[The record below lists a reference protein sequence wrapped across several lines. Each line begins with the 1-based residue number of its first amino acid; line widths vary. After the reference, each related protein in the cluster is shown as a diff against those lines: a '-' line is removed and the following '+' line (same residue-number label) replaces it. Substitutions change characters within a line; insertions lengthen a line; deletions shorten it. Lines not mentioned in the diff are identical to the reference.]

1 MCRMTFVRYL
11 GCVALFL
18 MPFGGALAQDEQLLR
33 HGDYD
38 KTAGLNIKQAA
49 VQKRN
54 GITIYDISFSSP
66 VGDRGAA
73 VGPNGGVVTA
83 YLVVPPGGGRFPAVI
98 FGHWCMPGSEK
109 MNRTEFLDEAVVLAH
124 SGVISL
130 LPDHVIVHPGFVD
143 DKTPLNDQQIAVEV
157 QQDINLRRGAD
168 LLLARQDVD
177 PARLL
182 EAALRR
188 VDGLL
193 RAEPFVALRVA
204 PAQEDGLRRALAALG
219 QDAGWALAAA
229 VTADPTLA
237 DGACVVATASGTLE
251 IGVDAQLE
259 AFRKA
264 VEAAG
269 SPR

>member
-1 MCRMTFVRYL
+1 MGLAFLISTDNLQLLSERKVFKEAEYAALLDAAAVL
-11 GCVALFL
+11 EVAR
-18 MPFGGALAQDEQLLR
+18 GEAARVTAQAQRDAALALEQGRAEGLR
-33 HGDYD
+33 QAQADYAQRLAAD
-38 KTAGLNIKQAA
+38 ALATQRQLQALRSA
-49 VQKRN
+49 MAQ
-54 GITIYDISFSSP
+54 I
-66 VGDRGAA
+66 
-73 VGPNGGVVTA
+73 VVRA
-83 YLVVPPGGGRFPAVI
+83 LGQFMA
-98 FGHWCMPGSEK
+98 
-109 MNRTEFLDEAVVLAH
+109 
-124 SGVISL
+124 
-130 LPDHVIVHPGFVD
+130 
-143 DKTPLNDQQIAVEV
+143 
-157 QQDINLRRGAD
+157 
-168 LLLARQDVD
+168 DVD

-219 QDAGWALAAA
+219 QDAGWALDAA

-264 VEAAG
+264 VESAG
-269 SPR
+269 GPR

>member
-1 MCRMTFVRYL
+1 MGLAFLISTDNLQLLSERKVFKEAEYAALLDAAAVL
-11 GCVALFL
+11 EVAR
-18 MPFGGALAQDEQLLR
+18 GEAARVTAQAQRDAALAREQGRAEGLR
-33 HGDYD
+33 QAQADYAQRLAAD
-38 KTAGLNIKQAA
+38 ALATQRQLQALRSA
-49 VQKRN
+49 MAQ
-54 GITIYDISFSSP
+54 I
-66 VGDRGAA
+66 
-73 VGPNGGVVTA
+73 VVRA
-83 YLVVPPGGGRFPAVI
+83 LGQFMA
-98 FGHWCMPGSEK
+98 
-109 MNRTEFLDEAVVLAH
+109 
-124 SGVISL
+124 
-130 LPDHVIVHPGFVD
+130 
-143 DKTPLNDQQIAVEV
+143 
-157 QQDINLRRGAD
+157 
-168 LLLARQDVD
+168 DVD

-219 QDAGWALAAA
+219 QDAGWALDAA

-264 VEAAG
+264 VESAG
-269 SPR
+269 GPR

>member
-1 MCRMTFVRYL
+1 MGLAFLISTDNLQLLSERKVFKEAEYAALLDAAAVL
-11 GCVALFL
+11 EVAR
-18 MPFGGALAQDEQLLR
+18 GEAARVTAQAQRDAALALEQ
-33 HGDYD
+33 G
-38 KTAGLNIKQAA
+38 
-49 VQKRN
+49 
-54 GITIYDISFSSP
+54 
-66 VGDRGAA
+66 
-73 VGPNGGVVTA
+73 
-83 YLVVPPGGGRFPAVI
+83 
-98 FGHWCMPGSEK
+98 
-109 MNRTEFLDEAVVLAH
+109 RTEGLRQAQADYAQRLAADALATQRQLQALRSAMAQIVVRALGQFMA
-124 SGVISL
+124 
-130 LPDHVIVHPGFVD
+130 
-143 DKTPLNDQQIAVEV
+143 
-157 QQDINLRRGAD
+157 
-168 LLLARQDVD
+168 DVD

-219 QDAGWALAAA
+219 QDAGWALDAA

-264 VEAAG
+264 VESAG
-269 SPR
+269 GPR

>member
-1 MCRMTFVRYL
+1 MGLAFLISTDNLQLLSERKVFKEAEYAALLDAAAVL
-11 GCVALFL
+11 EVAR
-18 MPFGGALAQDEQLLR
+18 GEAARVTAQAQRDAALALEQ
-33 HGDYD
+33 G
-38 KTAGLNIKQAA
+38 
-49 VQKRN
+49 
-54 GITIYDISFSSP
+54 
-66 VGDRGAA
+66 
-73 VGPNGGVVTA
+73 
-83 YLVVPPGGGRFPAVI
+83 
-98 FGHWCMPGSEK
+98 
-109 MNRTEFLDEAVVLAH
+109 RTEGLRQAQADYAQRLAADALATQRQLQALRSAMAQIVVRALGQFMA
-124 SGVISL
+124 
-130 LPDHVIVHPGFVD
+130 
-143 DKTPLNDQQIAVEV
+143 
-157 QQDINLRRGAD
+157 
-168 LLLARQDVD
+168 DVD

-229 VTADPTLA
+229 VSADPTLA

-264 VEAAG
+264 VESAG
-269 SPR
+269 GPR